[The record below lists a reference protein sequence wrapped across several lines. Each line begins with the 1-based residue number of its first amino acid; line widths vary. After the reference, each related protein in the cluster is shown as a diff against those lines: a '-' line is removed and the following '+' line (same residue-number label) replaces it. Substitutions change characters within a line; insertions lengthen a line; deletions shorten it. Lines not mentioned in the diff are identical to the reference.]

1 MYPKKIGYLLSVLIL
16 FSAFMYTVDASP
28 DTTITFRGGG
38 VTINLTFPEEA
49 HPAESIWHNVTI
61 NNATA
66 TTLLNFTAVI
76 KAPVSS
82 GWVEILNSTDTF
94 SKPLPMT
101 YNLDLLLPQEAN
113 GTLQCFIYVE
123 TSSVDDLSMMFYT
136 TQVREMTYSELL
148 EDYNELNNTYNQLV
162 TDYDDLQSSFATLNS
177 SYFELLKDYN
187 DLNNTYNQLLA
198 DFDDLNNTYNDL
210 QSSYAALN
218 SSYNEL
224 SGNYSILKNSYDD
237 LLLQYTTLN
246 NNYNTLKNNYNEL
259 DSNYNNV
266 NSARNALLGDYSEL
280 QSVYDTLNST
290 FYSVQGNYTDLQT
303 VYDALNQTYIDLLN
317 DFNSMQGRISDS
329 ESALNNDR
337 IVMLIFVITLVALIA
352 FIIYLKRGKEEP
364 YVVIRKE
371 TVSMN
376 QDEDS

>member
-1 MYPKKIGYLLSVLIL
+1 MRTKKIGYLLSVLLL
-16 FSAFMYTVDASP
+16 FSAFMFTVDASP
-28 DTTITFRGGG
+28 DTTVTFRGGS

-82 GWVEILNSTDTF
+82 GWVEILNSQDTF

-101 YNLDLLLPQEAN
+101 YNLNLLLPQEAN

-123 TSSVDDLSMMFYT
+123 TSSVDDLSIIFYT

-162 TDYDDLQSSFATLNS
+162 TDYDNLQSSFATLNS

-187 DLNNTYNQLLA
+187 DLNNTYYQLLA
-198 DFDDLNNTYNDL
+198 DYDDLNNTYNDL

-237 LLLQYTTLN
+237 LLVQYTTLN

-266 NSARNALLGDYSEL
+266 NSARNSLLGDYSEL
-280 QSVYDTLNST
+280 QSDYNLLNST
-290 FYSVQGNYTDLQT
+290 FYNVQGNYTDLQA
-303 VYDALNQTYIDLLN
+303 VYDALNQTYYDLVDEFATLQN
-317 DFNSMQGRISDS
+317 RAD
-329 ESALNNDR
+329 SALNNDR
-337 IVMLIFVITLVALIA
+337 IVMFIFVITLVALIA